1 MFGDFFMNADGPIIK
16 VRELS
21 RHYRV
26 AEKSPGLFGSLKAL
40 WSGKTRNVIAVD
52 RVSFSIQ
59 PGEIVGFLGPNG
71 AGKTTTLKMLSGL
84 IYPTSGSAEVLGYVP
99 WERADPFRRQFALVM
114 GQKNQLW
121 WDLPAS
127 DSFDL
132 HREIY
137 SLPVDRFRQVLGELV
152 EMFDVKKLLHQP
164 VRELSLGE
172 RMKMELIACLLHE
185 PKVLLLDEPTIGLDV
200 VAQQKIQRCL
210 REYNQK
216 KRATIL
222 LTSHYMRDVEALCQ
236 RVLVITNGKLMHDG
250 PLGTIIQRLGA
261 FKQVRLQFAGDQ
273 IPVGLKLPQ
282 NATVQGSVVDLSVCR
297 EGVSDTISRILEQY
311 PVTDLTVSD
320 PPLEEVVARYFQE
333 STEGVG
339 G

>member
-1 MFGDFFMNADGPIIK
+1 MIDPPIISAK
-16 VRELS
+16 ELS

-26 AEKSPGLFGSLKAL
+26 AEKSPGLLGSLRAL
-40 WSGKTRNVIAVD
+40 WGGRNRVVVSVD
-52 RVSFSIQ
+52 KVSFSIQ

-84 IYPTSGSAEVLGYVP
+84 IYPSSGSAEVLGYVP

-127 DSFDL
+127 DSFEL
-132 HREIY
+132 HREVY
-137 SLPVDRFRQVLGELV
+137 SLPKDRFHQVMGELV
-152 EMFDVKKLLHQP
+152 ELFGVAKLLRQP

-185 PKVLLLDEPTIGLDV
+185 PRVLMLDEPTIGLDV
-200 VAQQKIQRCL
+200 VAQQTIQRCL
-210 REYNQK
+210 REYNQSK
-216 KRATIL
+216 KATIL

-236 RVLVITNGKLMHDG
+236 RVLVITNGRLVHDG
-250 PLGTIIQRLGA
+250 PLAGIVQRLGA
-261 FKQVRLQFAGDQ
+261 YKQVRLQFAGEA
-273 IPVGLKLPQ
+273 IPPGLKLPDS
-282 NATVQGSVVDLSVCR
+282 ATVMGSVVDLSVSR
-297 EGVSDTISRILEQY
+297 DRVSETISGILEQF

-333 STEGVG
+333 SASGSGE
-339 G
+339 

>member
-1 MFGDFFMNADGPIIK
+1 MYADSPVIK
-16 VRELS
+16 VSDLT

-26 AEKSPGLFGSLKAL
+26 AEKSPGLFGSLRAL
-40 WSGKTRNVIAVD
+40 WGGKTRNVVAVD
-52 RVSFSIQ
+52 RVSFSIE

-84 IYPTSGSAEVLGYVP
+84 IYPTSGKAEVLGYVP

-127 DSFDL
+127 DSFEL
-132 HREIY
+132 HREVY
-137 SLPVDRFRQVLGELV
+137 SLPVDRFREVLKELV
-152 EMFDVKKLLHQP
+152 DMFDVGKLLRQP

-172 RMKMELIACLLHE
+172 RMKMELIASLLHE

-200 VAQQKIQRCL
+200 VAQQTIQRCL
-210 REYNQK
+210 WEYNK
-216 KRATIL
+216 KKQATIL

-236 RVLVITNGKLMHDG
+236 RVLVITNGRLVHDG
-250 PLGTIIQRLGA
+250 PLGSIVQKLGA
-261 FKQVRLQFAGDQ
+261 FKKIRLQFAGDQ
-273 IPVGLKLPQ
+273 IPPGLTLPI
-282 NATVQGSVVDLSVCR
+282 NALVQGSMVDLSVCR
-297 EGVSDTISRILEQY
+297 EDVSQTISRILEQF

-333 STEGVG
+333 STQGI
-339 G
+339 